1 MLQVFG
7 LTTIEMVMQEY
18 KTHAPIKIVSRSAS
32 NSRAR
37 RRILS
42 WTFLGIAFSFG
53 CTSALTPIFDGI
65 NAVSIAKQEIP
76 PVLDNIKAEGMKQL
90 ASLEDIVGAAPE
102 EQNAAAEEQK
112 LSSGETSQIDINKK
126 ALQIARNY
134 PATIDLEVKKGDSL
148 VGMLTDAGVDQDEAK
163 EAFTSVRSVFNS
175 RKLIAGSVITA
186 KLDKD
191 SAGNVIVRGL
201 KIPSS
206 ALSSVEL
213 SRNNDDEFI
222 VKKQDVPLV
231 KRLARAGGTI
241 NGSIYQTGANAGIP
255 SSMMSEIVN
264 AYSYDVDF
272 QRDVKKGD
280 AIDILFERNET
291 KDGVIAGNGNLVF
304 AELNLGDRDL
314 KLFRYTDK
322 NGNSD
327 FYNEKGESVRKALL
341 RTPISGARMTSGFGM
356 REHPISGYT
365 KMHKGVDFGA
375 PTGTPIYAAGD
386 GTIEIVRR
394 ENGYGNYLRIKHNA
408 KYSSAYAHLSRYASG
423 IKPGK
428 KVKQGQIVAYVG
440 STGASTGPHLHYEIL
455 ANNEQVNP
463 ANVKFKTGNVLAG
476 KELIAFKGNMSKIEA
491 KLASINR
498 GNTVAMV
505 DDGKKDSLN

>member
-1 MLQVFG
+1 
-7 LTTIEMVMQEY
+7 MVMQEY
-18 KTHAPIKIVSRSAS
+18 KTNAPVKIVSRSAS
-32 NSRAR
+32 NARAR

-42 WTFLGIAFSFG
+42 WSIIGIAFSFG

-65 NAVSIAKQEIP
+65 NAVSVAKQEIP
-76 PVLDNIKAEGMKQL
+76 PAIETIKAESMKQL
-90 ASLEDIVGAAPE
+90 ASLEEIVGAAPV
-102 EQNAAAEEQK
+102 EQNAAPQEQK
-112 LSSGETSQIDINKK
+112 LSSGETSQIDIKKK
-126 ALQIARNY
+126 ALQIARDY
-134 PATIDLEVKKGDSL
+134 PATLDLKVKKGDTL
-148 VGMLTDAGVDQDEAK
+148 VGMLTDAGVDEDEAK
-163 EAFTSVRSVFNS
+163 EAFASVRSVFNT
-175 RKLIAGSVITA
+175 RKLVAGSIITA

-191 SAGNVIVRGL
+191 SGGNVIVRNL
-201 KIPSS
+201 KLPASS
-206 ALSSVEL
+206 LSTVEL

-291 KDGVIAGNGNLVF
+291 KDGVVAGNGNLVF

-341 RTPISGARMTSGFGM
+341 RTPISGARITSGYGM

-375 PTGTPIYAAGD
+375 PIGTPIYASGD
-386 GTIEIVRR
+386 GVVEIVRR

-423 IKPGK
+423 ITTGK
-428 KVKQGQIVAYVG
+428 RVKQGQIVAYVG
-440 STGASTGPHLHYEIL
+440 MTGATTGPHLHYEIL

-463 ANVKFKTGNVLAG
+463 ANVKFKTGTVLAG
-476 KELIAFKGNMSKIEA
+476 KELLAFKGNMSKIEA

-498 GNTVAMV
+498 GNTVAMA